1 MDKTFLQRPD
11 FSEIKSG
18 EEFNR
23 WYWMKEEMVEICK
36 QAGLPSTGRKF
47 TLRDRIMYALDHGG
61 ELMPEPPKSKPKSR
75 FNWAKADLG
84 LETLITDNISF
95 GQNLRRF
102 MQAQIG
108 PHFRYNIDF
117 MDWARE
123 SAGKSLA
130 DAVLKWKELEARK
143 KDPTFRSKIED
154 NNMMNQYFRDFFDD
168 NPEKGFEDAK
178 SCWAKKR
185 RLPMK
190 EGFVRY
196 EPSDL
201 LL

>member
-1 MDKTFLQRPD
+1 MQRPD

-23 WYWMKEEMVEICK
+23 WYWMKEEMIEICK

-47 TLRDRIMYALDHGG
+47 TLRDRIMFALDHEGAI
-61 ELMPEPPKSKPKSR
+61 MPEPPKVKPTSR
-75 FNWAKADLG
+75 FNWAKAELSLD
-84 LETLITDNISF
+84 TLITDNISF

-102 MQAQIG
+102 MEGQIG

-130 DAVLKWKELEARK
+130 DAVLKWKE
-143 KDPTFRSKIED
+143 
-154 NNMMNQYFRDFFDD
+154 
-168 NPEKGFEDAK
+168 
-178 SCWAKKR
+178 
-185 RLPMK
+185 
-190 EGFVRY
+190 
-196 EPSDL
+196 
-201 LL
+201 